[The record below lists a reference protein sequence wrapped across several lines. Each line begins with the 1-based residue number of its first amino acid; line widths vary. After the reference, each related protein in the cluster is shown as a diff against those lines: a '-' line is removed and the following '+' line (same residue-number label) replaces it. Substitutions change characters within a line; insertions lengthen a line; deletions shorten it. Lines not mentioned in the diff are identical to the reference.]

1 MKLVWKAAMLTTIPL
16 TLPEAG
22 LKLWVNLSRDR
33 QETLVQFLG

>member
-22 LKLWVNLSRDR
+22 LKLWVNLNQDR
-33 QETLVQFLG
+33 QETSVQFLG